1 MYEILKSVIMAGNV
15 AVDILTHKV
24 DKAWA
29 EGRITDDQKTELDK
43 LIFEY
48 KNPKTES
55 PELAALYKRLEAQVA
70 ILEEKQAD
78 HERRITTLEGGEIPV
93 EPPTT
98 VPAREPWDGITDQY
112 QYGAAVTHGE
122 KYWLDV
128 LEDMQNTWEP
138 GVVDERYWKEISK
151 EDAEAIVAGKKTPE
165 EVLNPETE
173 DKEEG

>member
-1 MYEILKSVIMAGNV
+1 MYTILRSIIISGKDSVSM
-15 AVDILTHKV
+15 LTHKV
-24 DKAWA
+24 DMAWA

-48 KNPKTES
+48 KNPETES

-93 EPPTT
+93 EPPTI
-98 VPAREPWDGITDQY
+98 VPAWEPWDGITDQY

-128 LEDMQNTWEP
+128 LKDMQNTWEP
-138 GVVDERYWKEISK
+138 GTVDERYWKEISK
-151 EDAEAIVAGKKTPE
+151 TIAEKVINKEITAEEAIASTLE
-165 EVLNPETE
+165 
-173 DKEEG
+173 